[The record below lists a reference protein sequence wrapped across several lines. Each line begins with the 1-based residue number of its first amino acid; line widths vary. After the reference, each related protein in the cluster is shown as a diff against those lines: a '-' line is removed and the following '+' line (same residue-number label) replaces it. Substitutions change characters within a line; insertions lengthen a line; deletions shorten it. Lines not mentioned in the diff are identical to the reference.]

1 MDCLNKG
8 YVQINRFRHSGLDL
22 ILSSEHVV
30 DLGEVVRAGDNGL
43 GIAGR
48 LVVLCQV
55 GMLAEDAHLGKSANT
70 AYNNSMWK
78 NSYIVVG
85 LGREDVS
92 RVQTVVKVKFLRH

>member
-8 YVQINRFRHSGLDL
+8 YVQIHCFRHSCLGL

-30 DLGEVVRAGDNGL
+30 DLGEVVRAGENGL
-43 GIAGR
+43 GIARR

-55 GMLAEDAHLGKSANT
+55 GMLPEEAHLGKSANT
-70 AYNNSMWK
+70 AYTDSILGD
-78 NSYIVVG
+78 SYIVVS

-92 RVQTVVKVKFLRH
+92 RVQTLVKVKFLHH